1 MARRRKKRTTKIQTM
16 KIIVFFILINAEI
29 DLQLSYYLAYLGREN
44 IAEALS
50 EKLVI
55 EVIGVVLVYA
65 IKSYYETKQQKKS
78 EIEAAEKGI
87 LMNNE
92 SEEP

>member
-1 MARRRKKRTTKIQTM
+1 MARRRKRKTKIQTM

-29 DLQLSYYLAYLGREN
+29 DLQLSYFLAYLGREN

-50 EKLVI
+50 KALIV

-65 IKSYYETKQQKKS
+65 IKSYSETKQEKNNQ
-78 EIEAAEKGI
+78 IEAAVKGI
-87 LMNNE
+87 SINNE

>member
-1 MARRRKKRTTKIQTM
+1 MARRRKRKTKIQTM

-29 DLQLSYYLAYLGREN
+29 DLQLSYFLAYLGREN

-50 EKLVI
+50 KTLIV

-65 IKSYYETKQQKKS
+65 IKSYSETKQEKNNQ
-78 EIEAAEKGI
+78 IEAAVKGI
-87 LMNNE
+87 SMNNE